1 VSDLLTLFVPNATW
15 RDGPC
20 AEVRVGDHVI
30 RYVRRGTGS
39 SIVVVGGD
47 SDANPAWRE
56 LIQSLAARHRVIV
69 TQPPPVGAD
78 VSSWLRG
85 FIEGVG
91 LTSII
96 LIAGGAA
103 AEAATDIASADD
115 FTVRKL
121 ILLPVDG
128 STGIDESLS
137 RIEAEVAADDVPTA
151 TGSRGSEQLL

>member
-1 VSDLLTLFVPNATW
+1 MSDLLNLFVPNATW

-47 SDANPAWRE
+47 SDANPGWRQ
-56 LIQSLAARHRVIV
+56 LIQNLAASHRVIV
-69 TQPPPVGAD
+69 TQPPPVDAD

-91 LTSII
+91 LTSVT
-96 LIAGGAA
+96 LIAGGTV
-103 AEAATDIASADD
+103 AEAATDVASADD

-128 STGIDESLS
+128 STSIDESLR
-137 RIEAEVAADDVPTA
+137 RIEAEIAADDEA
-151 TGSRGSEQLL
+151 A

>member
-1 VSDLLTLFVPNATW
+1 MSDLLNLFVPNATW

-39 SIVVVGGD
+39 SIVVVAGD
-47 SDANPAWRE
+47 SDANPGCRQ
-56 LIQSLAARHRVIV
+56 LIQNLTASHRVIV
-69 TQPPPVGAD
+69 TQPPPVDAD
-78 VSSWLRG
+78 VRSWLRG

-128 STGIDESLS
+128 STSIDESLR
-137 RIEAEVAADDVPTA
+137 RIEAEIAADDA
-151 TGSRGSEQLL
+151 AA

>member
-1 VSDLLTLFVPNATW
+1 MSDLLNLFVPNATW

-47 SDANPAWRE
+47 SDANPGWRQ
-56 LIQSLAARHRVIV
+56 LIQNLAASHRVIV
-69 TQPPPVGAD
+69 TQPPPVDAD

-91 LTSII
+91 LTSVT
-96 LIAGGAA
+96 LIAGGTV
-103 AEAATDIASADD
+103 AEAATDVASADD

-128 STGIDESLS
+128 STSIDESLR
-137 RIEAEVAADDVPTA
+137 RIEAEIAADDA
-151 TGSRGSEQLL
+151 AA

>member
-1 VSDLLTLFVPNATW
+1 VSDLLNLFVPNATW

-47 SDANPAWRE
+47 SDASPGWRQ
-56 LIQSLAARHRVIV
+56 LIQNLAASHRVIV
-69 TQPPPVGAD
+69 TQPPPTDAN

-91 LTSII
+91 LTSVI
-96 LIAGGAA
+96 LIAGGAI

-128 STGIDESLS
+128 STAIDESLR
-137 RIEAEVAADDVPTA
+137 RIEAEIAADDA
-151 TGSRGSEQLL
+151 AA

>member
-1 VSDLLTLFVPNATW
+1 VSDLLNLFVPNATW

-47 SDANPAWRE
+47 SDANPGWRQ
-56 LIQSLAARHRVIV
+56 LIQNLAASHRVIV
-69 TQPPPVGAD
+69 TQPPPVDAD

-91 LTSII
+91 LTSVT
-96 LIAGGAA
+96 LIAGGTV
-103 AEAATDIASADD
+103 AEAATDVASADD

-128 STGIDESLS
+128 STSIDESLR
-137 RIEAEVAADDVPTA
+137 RIEAEIAADDA
-151 TGSRGSEQLL
+151 AA